1 MRKLFG
7 KVATA
12 AAAGVLA
19 VVVVSSPALA
29 VGVARWGEGDIELLR
44 LHNDADTITL
54 GEVRLVAVGNG
65 QTDLMVCDYYSDGYY
80 VVGQI
85 KATTG
90 RLINYQ
96 SLGVGPDNCYT
107 RTLGYDISDFRIL
120 WKDYTS
126 PWY

>member
-7 KVATA
+7 KVAA
-12 AAAGVLA
+12 AAAVGVLA
-19 VVVVSSPALA
+19 VAVISSPALA
-29 VGVARWGEGDIELLR
+29 VGVTRWGEGDIKLLR

-54 GEVRLVAVGNG
+54 GDVRLVAVGNG

-85 KATTG
+85 RTTDG
-90 RLINYQ
+90 GLIKYQ

-107 RTLGYDISDFRIL
+107 RRLGYGISDFRIL